1 MEYRQLG
8 RTGLRVSELCLGCMT
23 FVRQEEKEAGVVGG
37 EFLAAGGNFF
47 DTADIYTSGQS
58 EEILGKSLKGKRHE
72 VVLATKVRFP
82 TGPGPND
89 WGLSRRHILASVE
102 QSLKRLGTDWIDLYQ
117 VHLWDQFTPLQETLE
132 TLDNLVGRG
141 LVRYIGCSNYTAWQL
156 AKALWVSDSRGF
168 SRFECLQ
175 PQYSLVCRD
184 IEREILPLCRAE
196 GVGVIAWRPLGSGF
210 LAGKYRRGAQPPEG
224 TRLAAWKDTW
234 NRIATER
241 NFDLLDEIA
250 RIGKARGKT
259 IGQVALAWVVAQPGV
274 TSAIMGART
283 VEQLRE
289 NLGAVGWQLDREA
302 LEALDR
308 ASSLELGYPY
318 EMQRR
323 LGAA

>member
-1 MEYRQLG
+1 MQYRQLG

-23 FVRQEEKEAGVVGG
+23 FVGEEEKEAAAVVG

-47 DTADIYTSGQS
+47 DTADIYNSGQS
-58 EEILGKSLKGKRHE
+58 EEILGRSLKGKRHE
-72 VVLATKVRFP
+72 VVLATKVRFA

-89 WGLSRRHILASVE
+89 WGLSRRHIMASVE
-102 QSLKRLGTDWIDLYQ
+102 RSLKRLETDWIDLYQ
-117 VHLWDQFTPLQETLE
+117 VHLWDRFTPLEETLE
-132 TLDNLVGRG
+132 ALDNLVRRG

-156 AKALWVSDSRGF
+156 TKALWVSDSRGL

-196 GVGVIAWRPLGSGF
+196 GVGVIAWSPLGSGF
-210 LAGKYRRGAQPPEG
+210 LTGKYRRGAEPALG
-224 TRLAAWKDTW
+224 TRLASWKDTW
-234 NRIATER
+234 KRVATER
-241 NFDLLDEIA
+241 NFDLLDKIA
-250 RIGKARGKT
+250 QIGRERRKT
-259 IGQVALAWVVAQPGV
+259 MAQVALAWVVAKPGV
-274 TSAIMGART
+274 TSAIIGART

-289 NLGAVGWQLDREA
+289 NLGAVGWQLDG
-302 LEALDR
+302 EALDALDE
-308 ASSLELGYPY
+308 ASAIELGYPY

>member
-1 MEYRQLG
+1 
-8 RTGLRVSELCLGCMT
+8 MT
-23 FVRQEEKEAGVVGG
+23 FVGEEEREARAVVG

-47 DTADIYTSGQS
+47 DTADIYNRGQS
-58 EEILGKSLKGKRHE
+58 EEILGKSLKGKRQE

-89 WGLSRRHILASVE
+89 WGLSRRHIMASVE
-102 QSLKRLGTDWIDLYQ
+102 GSLKRLETDWIDLYQ
-117 VHLWDQFTPLQETLE
+117 VHLWDRFTPLEETLE
-132 TLDNLVGRG
+132 ALDNLVRRG

-156 AKALWVSDSRGF
+156 SKALWVSDARGLA
-168 SRFECLQ
+168 RFECLQ

-196 GVGVIAWRPLGSGF
+196 GVGVIAWSPLASGF
-210 LAGKYRRGAQPPEG
+210 LTGKYRRGVEPPLG

-234 NRIATER
+234 RRVATTR
-241 NFDLLDEIA
+241 NFDLLDKIA
-250 RIGKARGKT
+250 RIGKDRGKS
-259 IGQVALAWVVAQPGV
+259 IAQVALAWVVAKPGV
-274 TSAIMGART
+274 TSAIIGART

-289 NLGAVGWQLDREA
+289 NLGAVGWQLEG
-302 LEALDR
+302 EALDALDE
-308 ASSLELGYPY
+308 ASSIELGYPY